1 MVYYYID
8 EIIGGAGVLNW
19 ERMEQT
25 MLSEHA
31 ARASE
36 SKGRA
41 RAEEPCTLRTCYQR
55 DIDRIIHSKAFRRLK
70 HKTQCFL
77 APEGDHYRT
86 RLTHA
91 MEVSRIARTLA
102 RVLRLNEDLTEA
114 IALGHDLG
122 HTAFGHAGEA
132 ALDAVMPGGFR
143 HREQSLRVVDV
154 LDRLKPDAPP
164 GLNLTFEVR
173 DGILHHSGETPA
185 ATWEGRL
192 VALADRIAYL
202 NHDLDDALRAGIFA
216 ERDLPSEVRALGD
229 TTGRRIDALVHDVAA
244 HTQASGELGL
254 SPERSEAVK
263 AFRSFMFDELYKHPI
278 AKAEEGKAQDMLLQ
292 IFDYYMGSID
302 ELPAEFAERLGSDGL
317 PRVVCDYVAG
327 MTDRYAVTCYHR
339 LFIPSGWQGMG

>member
-1 MVYYYID
+1 VAAVQ
-8 EIIGGAGVLNW
+8 GWAQV
-19 ERMEQT
+19 ERAI
-25 MLSEHA
+25 LSE
-31 ARASE
+31 RAVKSTH

-41 RAEEPCTLRTCYQR
+41 RAEEPCALRTCFQR

-91 MEVSRIARTLA
+91 MEVSRIARTMA
-102 RVLRLNEDLTEA
+102 RALRLNEDLTEA

-132 ALDAVMPGGFR
+132 ALDAVMPGGFQ

-154 LDRLKPDAPP
+154 LEN
-164 GLNLTFEVR
+164 LNLTAEVR
-173 DGILHHSGETPA
+173 DGILHHSGDTPA
-185 ATWEGRL
+185 AAWEGRI

-202 NHDLDDALRAGIFA
+202 NHDLDDSLRAGVFQPQH
-216 ERDLPSEVRALGD
+216 LPPEVRALGD
-229 TTGRRIDALVHDVAA
+229 TTGQRINALVQDAVA
-244 HTQASGELGL
+244 HTCESGELGL
-254 SPERSEAVK
+254 SPERGEAMAV
-263 AFRSFMFDELYKHPI
+263 FRAFMFDELYRHPV
-278 AKAEEGKAQDMLLQ
+278 AKAEEGKAQEMLLQ
-292 IFDYYMGSID
+292 IFDYYMGNID

-339 LFIPSGWQGMG
+339 LFIPSGWQSMD